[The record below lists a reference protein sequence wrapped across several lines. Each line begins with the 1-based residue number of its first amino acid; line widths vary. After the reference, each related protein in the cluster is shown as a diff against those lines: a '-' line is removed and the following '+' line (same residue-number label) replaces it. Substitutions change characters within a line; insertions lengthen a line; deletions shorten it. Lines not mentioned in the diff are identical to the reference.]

1 MIALHVSVVKIS
13 PPTINSLIQ
22 ESGVATSNNKER
34 CAGVNFR
41 TCIFLSATISLI
53 NNSGFELL

>member
-41 TCIFLSATISLI
+41 TCIFYQQQ
-53 NNSGFELL
+53 FP